1 MDSKFKMARAKP
13 EDLWDQPNTFKKKVA
28 LYGGGFTRTLIL
40 DHPLVDDDCEIWSGN
55 FVWQKWGQ
63 TVFDGLDR
71 CFDIHPTKL
80 LEAHSG
86 DGDKEHFAWLQEEH
100 PFPIYMMDPD
110 ERFPSAVRYPY
121 EAVSEDIFSKVY
133 RGKKQKRAYGSTIDF
148 MAALAMYEG
157 YDWIG
162 YFGIEMTAGTE
173 YRYQIPDAHFH
184 LGFAAGRDITTWVPD
199 DPRCNLIK
207 RQVYSYE
214 GFQMTSRHTLEMLLA
229 DYTAQRREWVDA
241 ANTFT
246 GAYRLAVGQLQE
258 ERKNGSDVAKIHTMQ
273 DSLTELGDKVRNSRE
288 TAAEAQGMMKA
299 IEHLI
304 QIADLEEPETKLT
317 TTVFDNIPLEEV
329 RA

>member
-1 MDSKFKMARAKP
+1 MARANP
-13 EDLWDQPNTFKKKVA
+13 EDLWDQPDTFKKKVA

-55 FVWQKWGQ
+55 YVWQKWGQ
-63 TVFDGLDR
+63 TVFSELDR
-71 CFDIHPTKL
+71 CFDIHATEI
-80 LEAHSG
+80 LEGYTGES
-86 DGDKEHFAWLQEEH
+86 DREHFEWLQERH

-133 RGKKQKRAYGSTIDF
+133 RGKDQKRAFGSTIDF
-148 MAALAMYEG
+148 MAALAMHEG

-173 YRYQIPDAHFH
+173 YRYQNPDAHFH
-184 LGFAAGRDITTWVPD
+184 LGFAAGRDVTTWVPD
-199 DPRCNLIK
+199 DPRCNLLK
-207 RQVYSYE
+207 RQVYAYE
-214 GFQMTSRHTLEMLLA
+214 GYQMVSRHTLENLLK
-229 DYTAQRREWVDA
+229 DYEAQRREWVDA
-241 ANTFT
+241 ANSWT

-258 ERKNGSDVAKIHTMQ
+258 LRAKSSDVPKIHAAQ
-273 DSLTELGDKVRNSRE
+273 DEAQELGDKVRNSRE

-304 QIADLEEPETKLT
+304 SIIDLEEPDTKLT
-317 TTVFDNIPLEEV
+317 TTVFDNVPLEEV
-329 RA
+329 RP